1 METGRVKKNTYF
13 ISISQVVQI
22 VLSFVLVPVAARY
35 LGDEGFGRYS
45 FAFIFSYFLYLIDD
59 LGISTYVTREISKN
73 RDQAGKYFLN
83 GFFLKI
89 ILFFITVILLGVYL
103 SVSSFPRDKMIV
115 VAIFG
120 GFGILYSFNQL
131 NYAVFRAFERM
142 EYEMAIMMLEKLVMT
157 VLGIIV
163 LILGY
168 GLIVFSWVFVISGFI
183 SFFTGLIIIRKKF
196 IKSVGGL
203 QFKFMKQMIAVSLLL
218 GINMFLANIH
228 GRIDTVILAS
238 MKSEDIVGWYASA
251 MRLILALDV
260 IPTILFTATFPRISR
275 GLKEKIHNEDVSII
289 YSVGFK
295 YLFYL
300 AIPLIIGTLFV
311 GDKIILLMY
320 GSEFQNAVIV
330 FHILIFSAS
339 FNFFNIF
346 FSGFLYAW
354 DKQKELAYLQ
364 IGSIFLNV
372 LFNLL
377 LIPKYNHLGAAFASV
392 ISHGFGFIIGF
403 LMVHR
408 KIHRIQA
415 ADLLKSLLASTIM
428 AGFLYFS
435 RIPLV
440 LVIVFSVLIYL
451 AILYV
456 SGGIRLDE
464 ILIIKKP
471 GTANV
476 K

>member
-22 VLSFVLVPVAARY
+22 GLSFILVPVAARY

-45 FAFIFSYFLYLIDD
+45 FAFIFSYFLYLVDD

-83 GFFLKI
+83 GFFLKVLLI
-89 ILFFITVILLGVYL
+89 FVTVILLGIYL

-142 EYEMAIMMLEKLVMT
+142 EYEMAILMLEKLVMT
-157 VLGIIV
+157 ILGIIV
-163 LILGY
+163 LIKGY
-168 GLIVFSWVFVISGFI
+168 GLIVFSWVFVISGFVSLI
-183 SFFTGLIIIRKKF
+183 TGLVIIKKKF
-196 IKSVGGL
+196 IKRVGGL
-203 QFKFMKQMIAVSLLL
+203 QFRFMKQMIAVSLLL

-228 GRIDTVILAS
+228 GRLDTVILAS
-238 MKSEDIVGWYASA
+238 MKGEDVVGWYASA
-251 MRLILALDV
+251 MKLILVLDI
-260 IPTILFTATFPRISR
+260 IPTILVTATFPRISR
-275 GLKEKIHNEDVSII
+275 GLKDKISNEDVSII

-300 AIPLIIGTLFV
+300 AIPLIVGTLFI
-311 GDKIILLMY
+311 GDKIILLLY
-320 GSEFQNAVIV
+320 GDEFQNAGVV
-330 FHILIFSAS
+330 FRILIFAAA

-354 DKQKELAYLQ
+354 NKQKELTYLQ

-377 LIPKYNHLGAAFASV
+377 LIPKYNQLGPAIASV
-392 ISHGFGFIIGF
+392 ISHGFGFIVGF
-403 LMVHR
+403 LMIHR
-408 KIHRIQA
+408 KLYHMQT
-415 ADLLKSLLASTIM
+415 ADLIKPLFASAIM

-435 RIPLV
+435 RITLLLV
-440 LVIVFSVLIYL
+440 
-451 AILYV
+451 ILYV
-456 SGGIRLDE
+456 TGGIRLDE
-464 ILIIKKP
+464 ILIIKKS
-471 GTANV
+471 GTSNAE